1 MMHEREEMKMD
12 DEVETLEMF
21 KLWCDEKLTSAVGLR
36 RINLEQFGELVE
48 KSYVKMQSI
57 NDDPNR
63 LSYVCGIAA
72 GMKMMLL
79 PENEVKR

>member
-1 MMHEREEMKMD
+1 MHGMEEIKMD
-12 DEVETLEMF
+12 DELERFEMF
-21 KLWCDEKLTSAVGLR
+21 KQWCDENLTSAVGLR

-57 NDDPNR
+57 NDDPDR
-63 LSYVCGIAA
+63 SSYVCGIAA

-79 PENEVKR
+79 PENEVM